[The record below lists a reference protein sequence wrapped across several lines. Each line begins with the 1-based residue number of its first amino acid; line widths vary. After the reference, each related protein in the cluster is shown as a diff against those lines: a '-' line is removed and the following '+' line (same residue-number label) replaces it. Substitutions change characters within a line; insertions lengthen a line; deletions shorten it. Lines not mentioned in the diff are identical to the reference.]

1 MDIIVTKTA
10 ILETDPVTA
19 RVKAARLDAKLEEM
33 EESALAFGYEYDEE
47 DLKAYYELTG
57 DEDAVNCLLVLLEE
71 PCTDD
76 EVRRCLRADR
86 AAANK
91 ERAAA
96 LARTAL
102 ANRRRI
108 GLCVAAVC
116 GLAAASLLLSEA
128 DEL

>member
-19 RVKAARLDAKLEEM
+19 RVKAARLDAKLEEV
-33 EESALAFGYEYDEE
+33 EESALAFGYEYDDEE
-47 DLKAYYELTG
+47 LKAYYELTG
-57 DEDAVNCLLVLLEE
+57 DEDVVNELLGLLEA

-76 EVRRCLRADR
+76 EVKRCLRADR

-96 LARTAL
+96 LARAAL

-108 GLCVAAVC
+108 GLCLAAVC
-116 GLAAASLLLSEA
+116 GFAASILLLSEA
-128 DEL
+128 EDL